1 MIILVPRWTDLILV
15 ERDGARAPKL
25 HLNGGASK
33 GLLSLRLERKSGPVG
48 NRLDISE
55 ARRSSRSDV
64 SPQWRRFEGVA
75 LSSIRTQVRFRGEQ
89 T

>member
-1 MIILVPRWTDLILV
+1 M